1 MRDDLL
7 HYYERE
13 LSFLRRMGAEFAQK
27 YPKIASRLLLEPA
40 KCEDPHVE
48 RLLEGFA
55 FLAARVHLKLD
66 DDLPEIS
73 EALLQVVHPHHVRP
87 VPSMSIVTF
96 ELDPEQGKVTTGFS
110 IPREAPLYSKPVGG
124 TPCRFR
130 TCYETTLWPLTV
142 VEAQWISPDRLR
154 PAVKAREAVAA
165 LRLVLRCFPDVTFTK
180 LELDTL
186 RLYLNGES
194 ALVSTLYELLCNN
207 CIDVII
213 RDPTPNSKRAP
224 VTLAPSA
231 VRPVGFAKDEG
242 MLPYPRQSLLAH
254 RLLQEYFTFPE
265 KFSFI
270 DLAGFDQVRA
280 AGFGTEAEVVLL
292 ISPFERPER
301 RQALESGVTAD
312 AFKLGCTPVINL
324 FPQTS
329 EPIPLTETRYEHL
342 IVPDARRR
350 TTTEIYSVDEVSA
363 VTPGTSEPRR
373 FEPFYSY
380 RHARTGGGPQV
391 FWHISRRPA
400 GWRTDLGTDVYLA
413 FADASGVR
421 AEPEAEVVT
430 ARLTCFNSDLPSR
443 LPFGVPEGDF
453 DMPGGGPIRRIATLV
468 KPTPVIQPP
477 LGRPQ
482 LWRLISQLSLNS
494 ASLVE
499 EGAEGLQELLR
510 LHNAGES
517 AVGENHVQGVTQ
529 LTAAPCYARLDSSHG
544 ITFARGHRVEI
555 EFDEERFTG
564 GGVYL
569 LASVLEHFL
578 GLYCSMNS
586 FSVLAARTRQRKQLL
601 REWPPRAGWKPLL

>member
-7 HYYERE
+7 YYYERE
-13 LSFLRRMGAEFAQK
+13 LTFLRRMGAEFAQK
-27 YPKIASRLLLEPA
+27 YPKVASRLMLEPA

-66 DDLPEIS
+66 DDLSGIS
-73 EALLQVVHPHHVRP
+73 EALLQVVHPHYLRP
-87 VPSMSIVTF
+87 VPSMSIVAF
-96 ELDPEQGKVTTGFS
+96 ELDPEQGKLTTGLP
-110 IPREAPLYSKPVGG
+110 IPRESPLYSRPVGG

-130 TCYETTLWPLTV
+130 TCYETTLWPLSV
-142 VEAQWISPDRLR
+142 VEAQWVTPDRLR
-154 PAVKAREAVAA
+154 PAIKASEAVAA
-165 LRLVLRCFPDVTFTK
+165 LRLVLRCFPDVTFSK
-180 LELDTL
+180 LELKAL
-186 RLYLNGES
+186 RFYLNGES
-194 ALVSTLYELLCNN
+194 ALVSTLYELLCTNVVQ
-207 CIDVII
+207 ILV
-213 RDPTPNSKRAP
+213 RDPAPGSKHP
-224 VTLAPSA
+224 TVMLPPTA

-254 RLLQEYFTFPE
+254 RLVQEYFTFPE

-270 DLAGFDQVRA
+270 DLEGFDQVRA

-292 ISPFERPER
+292 ISPFERAER
-301 RQALESGVTAD
+301 RQTLESGVTAE
-312 AFKLGCTPVINL
+312 AFKLGCTPIINL

-329 EPIPLTETRYEHL
+329 EPIALTQTRYETL

-350 TTTEIYSVDEVSA
+350 TTTEIFSVDDVTA

-380 RHARTGGGPQV
+380 RHTRNGGGPQV

-400 GWRTDLGTDVYLA
+400 GWRTDLGTDVYVA
-413 FADASGVR
+413 FADATGGR
-421 AEPEAEVVT
+421 AEPDVEVVT

-453 DMPGGGPIRRIATLV
+453 EMPGGGPIRRIATLV

-477 LGRPQ
+477 LGKPAM
-482 LWRLISQLSLNS
+482 WRLISQLSLNS

-517 AVGENHVQGVTQ
+517 AVGENNVQGIKE
-529 LTAAPCYARLDSSHG
+529 LTAGPCYARLDSSHG

-555 EFDEERFTG
+555 EFDEEYFTG

-586 FSVLAARTRQRKQLL
+586 FSVLAARTRQRKQPL

>member
-13 LSFLRRMGAEFAQK
+13 LTFLRRMGAEFAQK
-27 YPKIASRLLLEPA
+27 YPKVASRLMLEPA

-66 DDLPEIS
+66 DDLSEIS
-73 EALLQVVHPHHVRP
+73 EALLQVVHPHYLRP
-87 VPSMSIVTF
+87 MPSMSIVAF
-96 ELDPEQGKVTTGFS
+96 ELDPEQGKLTTGLP
-110 IPREAPLYSKPVGG
+110 IPRESPLYSRPVGG

-130 TCYETTLWPLTV
+130 TCYETTLWPLSV
-142 VEAQWISPDRLR
+142 VEAQWVTPDRLR
-154 PAVKAREAVAA
+154 PAIKASEAVAA
-165 LRLVLRCFPDVTFTK
+165 LRLVLRCFPDVTFSK
-180 LELDTL
+180 LELKAL
-186 RLYLNGES
+186 RFYLNGES
-194 ALVSTLYELLCNN
+194 ALVSTLYELLCTN
-207 CIDVII
+207 VVQVLV
-213 RDPTPNSKRAP
+213 RDPAPGSKHP
-224 VTLAPSA
+224 TVMLPPTA

-254 RLLQEYFTFPE
+254 RLMQEYFTFPE

-270 DLAGFDQVRA
+270 DLEGFDQVRA
-280 AGFGTEAEVVLL
+280 AGYGTEAEVVLL
-292 ISPFERPER
+292 ISPYERAER
-301 RQALESGVTAD
+301 KQTLESGVTAEG
-312 AFKLGCTPVINL
+312 FKLGCTPIINL

-329 EPIPLTETRYEHL
+329 EPIALTQTRYETL

-350 TTTEIYSVDEVSA
+350 TTTEIFSVDDVTA

-380 RHARTGGGPQV
+380 RHARNGGGAQV

-400 GWRTDLGTDVYLA
+400 GWRTDLGTDVYVA
-413 FADASGVR
+413 FADATGGR
-421 AEPEAEVVT
+421 AEPDVEVVT

-453 DMPGGGPIRRIATLV
+453 EMPGGGPIRRIATLV

-477 LGRPQ
+477 LGKPAM
-482 LWRLISQLSLNS
+482 WRLISQLSLNS

-517 AVGENHVQGVTQ
+517 AVGENHVQGIKE
-529 LTAAPCYARLDSSHG
+529 LTAGPCYARLDSSHG

-555 EFDEERFTG
+555 EFDEEYFTG

-586 FSVLAARTRQRKQLL
+586 FSVLAARTRQRKQPL

>member
-7 HYYERE
+7 YYYERE

-27 YPKIASRLLLEPA
+27 YPKVASRLLLEPA

-66 DDLPEIS
+66 DDLSEIS

-87 VPSMSIVTF
+87 IPSMSIVTF
-96 ELDPEQGKVTTGFS
+96 ELDSEQGKLTTGFH
-110 IPREAPLYSKPVGG
+110 IPRESSLYSAPVGG

-130 TCYETTLWPLTV
+130 TCYETTLWPLAV
-142 VEAQWISPDRLR
+142 AEAQWVTPDRLR
-154 PAVKAREAVAA
+154 PPIKAADAVGA
-165 LRLVLRCFPDVTFTK
+165 LRLVLRCFPDVTFGT

-194 ALVSTLYELLCNN
+194 ALVSTLYELLCGN
-207 CIDVII
+207 CTQVII
-213 RDPTPNSKRAP
+213 RDPAPKTKRAAI
-224 VTLAPSA
+224 TLPPSML
-231 VRPVGFAKDEG
+231 RPVGFAKDEG
-242 MLPYPRQSLLAH
+242 MLPYPRQSLLSH
-254 RLLQEYFTFPE
+254 RLVQEYFTFPE
-265 KFSFI
+265 KFSFV

-280 AGFGTEAEVVLL
+280 AGFGSEAEVILL
-292 ISPFERPER
+292 IAPFERAER
-301 RQALESGVTAD
+301 RQALESGVTSET
-312 AFKLGCTPVINL
+312 FKLGCCPVINL

-329 EPIPLTETRYEHL
+329 EPIALTQTQYETL
-342 IVPDARRR
+342 IGPDARRR
-350 TTTEIYSVDEVSA
+350 TTTEIYSVDEVTA
-363 VTPGTSEPRR
+363 VTPGAGEPRR

-380 RHARTGGGPQV
+380 RRPRNGGGPQV
-391 FWHISRRPA
+391 FWRISRRPA

-413 FADASGVR
+413 FANASGEP

-430 ARLTCFNSDLPSR
+430 AHLTCFNADLPSR

-453 DMPGGGPIRRIATLV
+453 EMPGGGPIRRIATLV

-477 LGRPQ
+477 LGKPQ

-510 LHNAGES
+510 LHNPGES
-517 AVGENHVQGVTQ
+517 AVGENHIQGIKGV
-529 LTAAPCYARLDSSHG
+529 TAAPSYARLDSSHG

-555 EFDEERFTG
+555 EFDEEHFTG

-569 LASVLEHFL
+569 LASVLEHFF

-586 FSVLAARTRQRKQLL
+586 FSVLAARTRQRKQVL